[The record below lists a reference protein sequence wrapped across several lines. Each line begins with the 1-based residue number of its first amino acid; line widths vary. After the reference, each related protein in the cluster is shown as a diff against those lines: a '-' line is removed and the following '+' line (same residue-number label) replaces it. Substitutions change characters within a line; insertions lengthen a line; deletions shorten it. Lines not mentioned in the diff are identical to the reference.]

1 MDKSKTL
8 LVVVIAIMAG
18 GCGQMGSSPEEEPEK
33 TPAEMDP
40 ADLPQIDAF
49 QNEYSREMMVS
60 TEPVADGY
68 YLMRSKIGAFT
79 IWFPE
84 EAVFMYNAS
93 GVDGDHYEKLRFAYE
108 SEEENRGFLVDFQY
122 NYGGNA
128 KKPERL
134 LDNLRGRW
142 DYEKE
147 WKEVEDEHGRTYFGS
162 KVEDME
168 DYQRYVVIGYKV
180 SSQKVPQGMEFL
192 YIASCVNKEA
202 ENCQIDL
209 AEEEEYVL
217 QWVKSIQFSGT
228 RSDGGETDG
237 E

>member
-1 MDKSKTL
+1 MDKSKAL
-8 LVVVIAIMAG
+8 LVIVLALMAG
-18 GCGQMGSSPEEEPEK
+18 GCVQMGSLPEEKTEK

-40 ADLPQIDAF
+40 ADLPPIDAF

-93 GVDGDHYEKLRFAYE
+93 GIDGDHYEKISFAYE
-108 SEEENRGFLVDFQY
+108 SEEENWGYLIDFQY
-122 NYGGNA
+122 NYSGYA
-128 KKPERL
+128 ERPDWL
-134 LDNLRGRW
+134 LANLRNRW
-142 DYEKE
+142 SYEEE
-147 WKEVEDEHGRTYFGS
+147 WKEIEDEDGRTYYGNT
-162 KVEDME
+162 VEEFKGHQNYIFM
-168 DYQRYVVIGYKV
+168 GYKV
-180 SSQKVPQGMEFL
+180 SSQEAPQGMEFL
-192 YIASCVNKEA
+192 YIASCVDKEA
-202 ENCQIDL
+202 ESCQIDL

-217 QWVKSIQFSGT
+217 RWVKSIQFSGT
-228 RSDGGETDG
+228 RADGGETDG